1 MSVQLHKGSLWVG
14 IWQAALGLFVG
25 LIVSS
30 FIFGR
35 STGDLRQKITDVVEW
50 KADTMP
56 RIEKI
61 DRGGSISFE
70 NFKQQYDKEQSQQY
84 VEINKLKEAVSHLE
98 TMNLRINRLERRV
111 GIDGNERNP

>member
-1 MSVQLHKGSLWVG
+1 MPQQLHKSSLWVG

-50 KADTMP
+50 KAATMP

-70 NFKQQYDKEQSQQY
+70 NFRQQYDKEQALQY
-84 VEINKLKEAVSHLE
+84 IEINKLKEQVSHLE
-98 TMNLRINRLERRV
+98 TMNLRLNRLEDKV
-111 GIDGNERNP
+111 GDGGSRKP